1 MNLIRIA
8 GHVVNMDNV
17 LYVEYGKR
25 GEEDFVM
32 FNFPGRVHTVTD
44 NQASDNTTWYVTGA
58 DAVMFI
64 RWLEQNSQDVAH
76 KTTTHN
82 IKVTPTLLPE
92 NQVR

>member
-32 FNFPGRVHTVTD
+32 FNFSAPVHAVTN
-44 NQASDNTTWYVTGA
+44 NQASDRPTWLVTGA
-58 DAVMFI
+58 DAAMFI
-64 RWLEQNSQDVAH
+64 RWLEKNAKD
-76 KTTTHN
+76 
-82 IKVTPTLLPE
+82 VTPTEPKE
-92 NQVR
+92 PSKPFRTIG